1 MSDLIT
7 PELVT
12 LDQDLGSDKSA
23 VIAHLARAVVSAG
36 RATSYEDL
44 YADAMAREGKTAT
57 GVPGGIAIP
66 HCRSAAVTTPS
77 LAMARIQ
84 PPVGWGAKDGPAD
97 IVFFIAAPEGADQEH
112 LQLLAKLARSL
123 IRKDFTASLRSAGS
137 PEQVVELVDGALGL
151 GPAPAASGSAAGVGG
166 AAAAGPA
173 TGATAAGATG
183 ATAAG
188 ATGATAAGAAGPSGA
203 VAGNDGGNQPG
214 GNNGGDH
221 GANAPASEGG
231 TGATTT
237 DTSKSPHLVA
247 VTACPTGIAHTYMA
261 ADSLA
266 AAAAERG
273 IDLQVETQGS
283 AKSTPLDPNVIRN
296 ADAVIFATD
305 VDVRDKG
312 RFAGKPVISGPVKRG
327 IDEPGVMIDEALDS
341 INNPNARRVSGGGGG
356 GEEREGATAGGE
368 SFGGQLKRALLTGV
382 SYMIPFVAGG
392 GLLIALGFL
401 LGGYEL
407 SLQVDDVANG
417 DRMLDGT
424 SILSPPPEGFIAYLG
439 AVFWKIGNLSL
450 AFLVPALAGYI
461 AYALADRPGIAP
473 GFTAGSVALF
483 MDAGFIGGI
492 VGGLLAGYAAR
503 WIGNWSVPSWLRG
516 LMPVV
521 IIPLLASL
529 IASGLLILVLGGP
542 IAALTLGLNNWLTGL
557 TGVAAIGLGIILGLM
572 MGSDLGGPINKVAY
586 AFAVA
591 GLGEGSFE
599 NQVPWE
605 IMAAVMAAG
614 MVPPLG
620 MAFAST
626 VLAKNQ
632 FSMALRENGKAAWLL
647 GAAFISEGAIP
658 FAAADFFRVIPSTM
672 LGGAVAGAICMA
684 TGVTSQAPHGGIFVF
699 FAIGNILMF
708 VVAILAGAAVTGFVY
723 TALKRFVAPRKKAEE
738 PVIA

>member
-12 LDQDLGSDKSA
+12 LDQNLGSERSE
-23 VIAHLARAVVSAG
+23 VIRHLVQQVVSAG
-36 RATSYEDL
+36 RATGFDDL
-44 YADAMAREGKTAT
+44 YADAMARESKTAT

-66 HCRSAAVTTPS
+66 HCRSAAVTKAT

-84 PPVGWGAKDGPAD
+84 PPVDWGAKDGPAD

-112 LQLLAKLARSL
+112 LQLLSKLARSL
-123 IRKDFTASLRSAGS
+123 IKKNFTGALRTASS
-137 PEQVVELVDGALGL
+137 PQEIVELVDGALGL
-151 GPAPAASGSAAGVGG
+151 GPVPASQAPEAGSGASNAA
-166 AAAAGPA
+166 PA
-173 TGATAAGATG
+173 TGATAAGAGTAGAGSTAQDTTG
-183 ATAAG
+183 SASGSSAG
-188 ATGATAAGAAGPSGA
+188 ASARATGAPEPAAGSSGT
-203 VAGNDGGNQPG
+203 GGSGDGG
-214 GNNGGDH
+214 
-221 GANAPASEGG
+221 G
-231 TGATTT
+231 T
-237 DTSKSPHLVA
+237 HRLVA

-283 AKSTPLDPNVIRN
+283 AGSTPLDPSVIRN
-296 ADAVIFATD
+296 AEAVIFATD

-312 RFAGKPVISGPVKRG
+312 RFAGLPVVAGPVKRG
-327 IDEPGVMIDEALDS
+327 IDEPGVMIDEALAAAKD
-341 INNPNARRVSGGGGG
+341 PNARRVAGGGGG
-356 GEEREGATAGGE
+356 GEERDPQSSGGGE
-368 SFGGQLKRALLTGV
+368 GFGGQLKRALLTGV

-407 SLQVDDVANG
+407 SLSDNDGNLTGDIILNG
-417 DRMLDGT
+417 GT
-424 SILSPPPEGFIAYLG
+424 LFDPGDQGLLTYLG

-450 AFLVPALAGYI
+450 GFLVPALAGYI

-473 GFTAGSVALF
+473 GFTAGAVALF
-483 MDAGFIGGI
+483 MDAGFIGGLI
-492 VGGLLAGYAAR
+492 GGLLAGYIAR
-503 WIGNWSVPSWLRG
+503 WVGSWSVPTWLRG

-521 IIPLLASL
+521 IIPLITSL
-529 IASGLLILVLGGP
+529 IASGLMILVLGGP
-542 IAALTLGLNNWLTGL
+542 IAALTLALNDWLSGLSG
-557 TGVAAIGLGIILGLM
+557 AAAVVLGIVLGLM

-591 GLGEGSFE
+591 GLGEGSID
-599 NQVPWE
+599 NQAPWQ

-620 MAFAST
+620 MALAT
-626 VLAKNQ
+626 VVDKQQ
-632 FSMALRENGKAAWLL
+632 FTMALRENGKAAWLL

-658 FAAADFFRVIPSTM
+658 FAAADPLRVIPSSM
-672 LGGAVAGAICMA
+672 IGGAVAGAICMG

-708 VVAILAGAAVTGFVY
+708 IVAILAGMVATGLIYV
-723 TALKRFVAPRKKAEE
+723 ALKRWTAPKRAEE

>member
-7 PELVT
+7 PDLVT
-12 LDQDLGSDKSA
+12 LDKDLGTDKSA
-23 VIAHLARAVVSAG
+23 VIGHLARRVVGAG

-44 YADAMAREGKTAT
+44 YADAMARESKTAT

-66 HCRSAAVTTPS
+66 HCRSAAVTRPT
-77 LAMARIQ
+77 LAMARIR
-84 PPVGWGAKDGPAD
+84 PGVDWGAKDGPAD

-123 IRKDFTASLRSAGS
+123 IRKDFTASLRSADT
-137 PEQVVELVDGALGL
+137 PEQIVELVDGALGL
-151 GPAPAASGSAAGVGG
+151 GPAPAGAGTGSSG
-166 AAAAGPA
+166 AAGPA
-173 TGATAAGATG
+173 TGATAAGATAAG

-188 ATGATAAGAAGPSGA
+188 SAAGFEGGRGPEGTD
-203 VAGNDGGNQPG
+203 DGG
-214 GNNGGDH
+214 H
-221 GANAPASEGG
+221 GANAPASAGG
-231 TGATTT
+231 TGATET
-237 DTSKSPHLVA
+237 DTSRSRHIVA

-273 IDLQVETQGS
+273 VDLQVETQGS
-283 AKSTPLDPNVIRN
+283 AKSTPLDPSVIQN
-296 ADAVIFATD
+296 AEAVIFAVD

-312 RFAGKPVISGPVKRG
+312 RFAGKPLISGPVKRG
-327 IDEPGVMIDEALDS
+327 IDEPGVMIDEALRAAKD
-341 INNPNARRVSGGGGG
+341 PNARRVSGGSGG
-356 GEEREGATAGGE
+356 GENEGGGSASGGE
-368 SFGGQLKRALLTGV
+368 GFGGQLKRALLTGV

-407 SLQVDDVANG
+407 SLSVDDVANG

-424 SILSPPPEGFIAYLG
+424 SVLNPPPEGFVAYLG

-473 GFTAGSVALF
+473 GFTAGSVAVF

-492 VGGLLAGYAAR
+492 IGGLLAGYAAR
-503 WIGNWSVPSWLRG
+503 WIGSWNVPSWMRG

-521 IIPLLASL
+521 IIPLLASI
-529 IASGLLILVLGGP
+529 IASGLMILVAGGP
-542 IAALTLGLNNWLTGL
+542 IAALTLALNNWLTGL
-557 TGVAAIGLGIILGLM
+557 TGVAAIGLGVILGLM
-572 MGSDLGGPINKVAY
+572 MGADLGGPINKVAY

-591 GLGEGSFE
+591 GLGEGTFE

-672 LGGAVAGAICMA
+672 LGGAVAGAICLG

-699 FAIGNILMF
+699 FAIGNLLMF
-708 VVAILAGAAVTGFVY
+708 IVAILAGAAVTGFVY
-723 TALKRFVAPRKKAEE
+723 VALKRYVKPRKKVEE
-738 PVIA
+738 PAIA